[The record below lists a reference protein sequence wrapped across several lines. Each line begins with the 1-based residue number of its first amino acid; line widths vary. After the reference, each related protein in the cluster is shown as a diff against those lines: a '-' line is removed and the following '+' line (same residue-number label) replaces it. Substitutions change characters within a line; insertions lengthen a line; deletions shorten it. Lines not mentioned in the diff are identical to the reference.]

1 MYKFFLFGVV
11 IHLIFLSSIFDIY
24 FLSPIIRELTPQKD
38 LENPPAKRLV
48 LFVADGL
55 RAESFYRDGF
65 KMTEYLGE
73 IVMKQGIAGI
83 SHTRVPTESRPGHVA
98 LIAGIYE
105 DPSAVTR
112 GWKDNPVDFDSVFN
126 RSRVTYSWGS
136 PDILQIFVKGG
147 NERKHIFTHS
157 YTTSDV
163 DFSGKN
169 RTVWLDEW
177 VFSRTKEFLLRNVTD
192 ELKSQDRV
200 IFFLHLLGLDTAG
213 HVHKPNSRLFL
224 KNLVVVDRGIREIV
238 SLFENI
244 FPDYMTSYVFTS
256 DHGMSDRGAH
266 GAGHHH
272 ETETPIVA
280 WGAGVARK
288 TSWKPLE
295 SIEQAD
301 VTPLMAALIGVAPPV
316 NNVGMLPIQFLSVSQ
331 NYTSRALCSNA
342 LQILAQ
348 FNKVSGDFH
357 LGKLSR
363 YFRTFEKEQVI
374 RDVSREIRR
383 KIALEQY
390 DKAIAMSHSVIK
402 DCLQGI
408 EFYQTYYQKLFLLTV
423 SVAMVVWM
431 IISFQELTSG
441 HLEYVTR
448 VIDCRV
454 TVIYTILLSFTITFV
469 ILQQINFR
477 LTLYLILPIIL
488 QFVTLKRWNY
498 FNAIRFRTNL
508 KFILLYAA
516 GVELFVLAFFYRF
529 TLAAILLIYCA
540 IEAVQQYR
548 KGLPKMMLVKWIV
561 SSTIL
566 SIFPSLPV
574 IEKDANDFQLLFIGT
589 LLWCV
594 HSFIS
599 FLTSFNKEVE
609 SYWEQVHKYGI
620 IFLHLIVNINLLASV
635 SSINEGAGLH
645 SVYQIISWISLIL
658 ALILPILSSV
668 DPETRLW
675 TLASSFSVPISI
687 MSLSYEPIFFFVFSV
702 NLITWFQM
710 EFASHEATHQKLFL
724 DRRDFIRMYIILL
737 YIFVSFFGT
746 GNFASISSFDP
757 NWVRC
762 LVTTFSPF
770 LMATLII
777 LKLMAP
783 ILLVVCVL
791 RMIHVISK
799 TEIRKLF
806 IVILLICDVMGVNF
820 FYLITNRGSWLEI
833 GQSISHF
840 VIIEVTVLVLLLLFF
855 VTHPFTNLDL
865 VTVLRNGKEL
875 LPTTKR
881 RKIQ

>member
-1 MYKFFLFGVV
+1 MYFFFLCGVV

-24 FLSPIIRELTPQKD
+24 FLSPIIRD
-38 LENPPAKRLV
+38 LEPQTDNDDPPAKRLV

-55 RAESFYRDGF
+55 RAESFYRDDF
-65 KMTEYLGE
+65 RRTEFLGE
-73 IVMKQGIAGI
+73 IVTKQGIAGI

-98 LIAGIYE
+98 LIAGLYE

-126 RSRVTYSWGS
+126 RSRTTYSWGS
-136 PDILQIFVKGG
+136 PDILQIFVKGT
-147 NERKHIFTHS
+147 ERGHIFTHS
-157 YTTSDV
+157 YTNEDV
-163 DFSGKN
+163 DFSGRN
-169 RTVWLDEW
+169 RSTIWLDEW
-177 VFSRTKEFLLRNVTD
+177 VFSRVKEFLLRNVTE
-192 ELKSQDRV
+192 ELKKSDRV
-200 IFFLHLLGLDTAG
+200 VFFLHLLGLDTAG
-213 HVHKPNSRLFL
+213 HVHKPNSKLFNE
-224 KNLVVVDRGIREIV
+224 NLLAVDRGVREIA

-244 FPDYMTSYVFTS
+244 FPDRRTSYVFTS

-280 WGAGVARK
+280 WGAGVVRK
-288 TSWKPLE
+288 PSRKPRE
-295 SIEQAD
+295 NIEQAD
-301 VTPLMAALIGVAPPV
+301 VAPLMSALIGIAPPV
-316 NNVGMLPIQFLSVSQ
+316 NNVGMVPIRFLNTSLE
-331 NYTSRALCSNA
+331 YTARALFTNA
-342 LQILAQ
+342 QQILAQ
-348 FNKVSGDFH
+348 FTKVSGDFH
-357 LGKLSR
+357 RGKLSR
-363 YFRTFEKEQVI
+363 YFRTFEKEQGIQEVTQ
-374 RDVSREIRR
+374 EIQQRS
-383 KIALEQY
+383 AEENY
-390 DKAIAMSHSVIK
+390 EKAIELSQTMIR

-423 SVAMVVWM
+423 SVAMIVWM

-448 VIDCRV
+448 VIDSRV
-454 TVIYTILLSFTITFV
+454 TVISTILLTFTITFV
-469 ILQQINFR
+469 ILQQISFR
-477 LTLYLILPIIL
+477 LTVYLILPTIL
-488 QFVTLKRWNY
+488 QFITLKRWNY
-498 FNAIRFRTNL
+498 FNAIRFRTNIF
-508 KFILLYAA
+508 FILIYAA

-548 KGLPKMMLVKWIV
+548 RGCSKGILVKWII
-561 SSTIL
+561 SSVVL
-566 SIFPSLPV
+566 AIFPSLPV

-589 LLWCV
+589 LLWCI
-594 HSFIS
+594 HSIAS
-599 FLTSFNKEVE
+599 AVGTSGKEGE
-609 SYWEQVHKYGI
+609 SSWRLIHRYGTI
-620 IFLHLIVNINLLASV
+620 ILHVIVNVNLLASV
-635 SSINEGAGLH
+635 KSINEGSGLH
-645 SVYQIISWISLIL
+645 STYQIISWISLVL
-658 ALILPILSSV
+658 ALILPILSSLE
-668 DPETRLW
+668 PEKRLW
-675 TLASSFSVPISI
+675 ALASSFSVPISI
-687 MSLSYEPIFFFVFSV
+687 MSLSYEPIFFFIFSI
-702 NLITWFQM
+702 NLITWFRM
-710 EFASHEATHQKLFL
+710 EFPHRTTDVQKIFL

-737 YIFVSFFGT
+737 YIFISFFGT

-791 RMIHVISK
+791 RTIHTISK

-840 VIIEVTVLVLLLLFF
+840 VIIEVTVLVLLLLFC

-865 VTVLRNGKEL
+865 VSVLQSGHQL

>member
-1 MYKFFLFGVV
+1 MHKFFLCGVI

-24 FLSPIIRELTPQKD
+24 FLSPIIRDLSPQKD

-65 KMTEYLGE
+65 NRTEYLGE
-73 IVMKQGIAGI
+73 IVMKQGIGGI

-126 RSRVTYSWGS
+126 RSRLTFSWGS
-136 PDILQIFVKGG
+136 PDILQIFVKGQEKG
-147 NERKHIFTHS
+147 HIFTQS
-157 YTTSDV
+157 YTNSEV
-163 DFSGKN
+163 DFSGRN
-169 RTVWLDEW
+169 RTIWLDEW
-177 VFSRTKEFLLRNVTD
+177 VFIRTKKFLLRNVTE
-192 ELKSQDRV
+192 ELKKADKV

-213 HVHKPNSRLFL
+213 HVHKPNSRMFV
-224 KNLVVVDRGIREIV
+224 KNLVAVDRGVREIV

-244 FPDYMTSYVFTS
+244 FPDGKTSFIFTS

-272 ETETPIVA
+272 EIETPIVA
-280 WGAGVARK
+280 WGAGITKK
-288 TSWKPLE
+288 TFWKPLE

-301 VTPLMAALIGVAPPV
+301 IAPLMAALIGVAPPV
-316 NNVGMLPIQFLSVSQ
+316 NNVGMLPIQFLNVSPD
-331 NYTSRALCSNA
+331 YAARALCSNA

-348 FNKVSGDFH
+348 FNKVSGEFH
-357 LGKLSR
+357 AGKLSR
-363 YFRTFEKEQVI
+363 YFRTFEKEQTI

-383 KIALEQY
+383 KIANEQY
-390 DKAIAMSHSVIK
+390 EKSLSMSHQVIK

-423 SVAMVVWM
+423 SVAMIVWM

-454 TVIYTILLSFTITFV
+454 TVIYTILLAFTITFV

-477 LTLYLILPIIL
+477 LTVYLILPIIL

-498 FNAIRFRTNL
+498 FNAIRFRTNI

-540 IEAVQQYR
+540 IESVNQYR

-561 SSTIL
+561 SSGIL

-574 IEKDANDFQLLFIGT
+574 IEKDANDFLLLFLGI
-589 LLWCV
+589 LLWLV
-594 HSFIS
+594 HSLVS
-599 FLTSFNKEVE
+599 FLQAFMRRTDSR
-609 SYWEQVHKYGI
+609 WELAHKYTTMM
-620 IFLHLIVNINLLASV
+620 LHVIVIINLLGSV
-635 SSINEGAGLH
+635 KSINEGAGLH
-645 SVYQIISWISLIL
+645 PLYQMVSWISLK
-658 ALILPILSSV
+658 LSG
-668 DPETRLW
+668 PERFYPDVHH
-675 TLASSFSVPISI
+675 S
-687 MSLSYEPIFFFVFSV
+687 
-702 NLITWFQM
+702 
-710 EFASHEATHQKLFL
+710 
-724 DRRDFIRMYIILL
+724 L

-791 RMIHVISK
+791 RTIHMISK

-865 VTVLRNGKEL
+865 VTVLRNGRQL

-881 RKIQ
+881 RKFQ